1 MLWLDSA
8 WPQDHHPKSVT
19 QGLTMT
25 VEDIDLLVRAIAG
38 GDRAAF
44 ERLYQL
50 MERPLFRFARLKLN
64 DPFRSADIVHEVF
77 LEVWRRAG
85 EFQGKS
91 SARTWMF
98 AIAYRKIVD
107 TYRREGRLSYQE
119 ELPEQID
126 DSADATS
133 VLVASEQAEAVREC
147 LGKLRVEHRLAI
159 ELTFYEDMGYREIAE
174 IAGVP
179 EGTVK
184 SRVFH
189 AKQLLMRCLAAR
201 LRLG

>member
-1 MLWLDSA
+1 
-8 WPQDHHPKSVT
+8 
-19 QGLTMT
+19 MT
-25 VEDIDLLVRAIAG
+25 VQTIDLLVRAVAG

-44 ERLYQL
+44 ERLYLL

-77 LEVWRRAG
+77 LEVWRRAA

-133 VLVASEQAEAVREC
+133 VLVAAEQAEAVREC
-147 LGKLRVEHRLAI
+147 LGRLRVEHRLAI

-201 LRLG
+201 LRIG